1 MTKNYYAILNISN
14 NSTKTEIVKAFRSLA
29 KKYHPDKNASPN
41 ASEKFREV
49 FEAYEIL
56 KDEEKRKIYNRYWN
70 VKYQNK
76 TVTSQNDFEPEF
88 KEQREYAKQSA
99 EKYSKMPYEDFIN
112 STIFNIKFI
121 VKKTPTIGAIILLFC
136 LGLFFLFF
144 MSFLVTSNIDGGT
157 GIFIGLFI
165 LIIAGAFFAVAISDW
180 NKLMEE
186 KKRQKRNK
194 NYR

>member
-1 MTKNYYAILNISN
+1 MSKDYYNILNISN
-14 NSTKTEIVKAFRSLA
+14 NSTKAEVVKAFRELA
-29 KKYHPDKNASPN
+29 KKYHPDKNHSTN

-56 KDEEKRKIYNRYWN
+56 KDENKRKTYDQYWKQ
-70 VKYQNK
+70 KYQNK
-76 TVTSQNDFEPEF
+76 TVRNQSDFEPEF

-112 STIFNIKFI
+112 SAIFEIKFAI
-121 VKKTPTIGAIILLFC
+121 KKTPTIGAIILLFC

-144 MSFLVTSNIDGGT
+144 MVMLFTSNIDGGT
-157 GIFIGLFI
+157 GLFAGLFI
-165 LIIAGAFFAVAISDW
+165 LLIAVGIFTVAVSDW

-186 KKRQKRNK
+186 KKRQKQNK